1 MKLKSILFSLLL
13 GSAFTFS
20 NAALAQ
26 KKSKD
31 DGPTKQLD
39 DINYRELRN
48 MGTIIENEEVRGYY
62 LFRREKKTGGG
73 MASFKLDMF
82 DVDIKSLRSIKMQ
95 RPKKSQLVEMSFN
108 GSAFFLMMTN
118 KKGVDML
125 TYGPDGKK
133 LGEISIKKV
142 NKYERGRIYQSLMSK
157 EGSNASVYPTSN
169 GFVRQTLEKN
179 RKLGYSIEAYSNSM
193 KLQWAVH
200 SNRTAEKIETADIMY
215 CSGKYIVYLKMQKK
229 NLMTKDVDMFVV
241 MLDAVTGDKLFEIP
255 MKELSDLSVLGCH
268 IDEEKNEIYLNGEYF
283 AKGKNILNSKSEGL
297 YMMKVDMT
305 GKELKMVKMSWKKEL
320 LSLTVKDDEKGK
332 SNENMRFYVHKVH
345 IAPNGNTYII
355 AEQYKKIVSGTA
367 MALNAATALTG
378 GKSNLS
384 NVSIKM
390 YNMVYLVLDKDFKLI
405 EKEVVKKKFSEFFL
419 EKGYETMNATLLAH
433 FMKANGWF
441 DYQFTSVNKTTGEFS
456 SYYLDLNRKSAEGKK
471 NDVVLGSIALVGSNI
486 ETKRTPLNTNYS
498 FLFVYPAKEG
508 HVFVGEYS
516 RSKERLFMRLEPLKA
531 EATEKKK

>member
-1 MKLKSILFSLLL
+1 MKLKSILFSFLL
-13 GSAFTFS
+13 GCAVVFS
-20 NAALAQ
+20 NDTFAQ

-39 DINYRELRN
+39 DIGYRELRN
-48 MGTIIENEEVRGYY
+48 LGTIIENEEVRGYY

-73 MASFKLDMF
+73 MASFKLDLF

-118 KKGVDML
+118 KKGIDML
-125 TYGPDGKK
+125 TYDPEGKK

-142 NKYERGRIYQSLMSK
+142 NKYERGRIYQAMTSK
-157 EGSNASVYPTSN
+157 EGSNSSVYPTSN

-179 RKLGYSIEAYSNSM
+179 RKLGYTIEAYSNSM

-200 SNRTAEKIETADIMY
+200 SNRVSDKIETADIMY
-215 CSGKYIVYLKMQKK
+215 CSGKYVAVLRMEKK
-229 NLMTKDVDMFVV
+229 NMMTRDVDMFVL
-241 MLDAVTGDKLFEIP
+241 MLDAVTGDKIFEIP

-268 IDEEKNEIYLNGEYF
+268 VDEEKNEVYLNGEYF
-283 AKGKNILNSKSEGL
+283 AKGKNIMNSKSEGL
-297 YMMKVDMT
+297 YMMKVDME
-305 GKELKMVKMSWKKEL
+305 GKELKMEKMSWKKDL
-320 LSLTVKDDEKGK
+320 LSLTVKEEEKGK
-332 SNENMRFYVHKVH
+332 SNENMRFYIHKVVT
-345 IAPNGNTYII
+345 APNGNTYII

-367 MALNAATALTG
+367 VALNAATALAG
-378 GKSNLS
+378 GQSNVS

-405 EKEVVKKKFSEFFL
+405 DKQVVKKKFSEFFL
-419 EKGYETMNATLLAH
+419 EKGYETVSATLLAH
-433 FMKANGWF
+433 YIKANGWF
-441 DYQFTSVNKTTGEFS
+441 DYQFTSVNKKTGEFS
-456 SYYLDLNRKSAEGKK
+456 AFYLDLNRKSAEGKK
-471 NDVVLGSIALVGSNI
+471 NDVVLGSIALVGGNI

-498 FLFVYPAKEG
+498 YLFVFPAKEG
-508 HVFVGEYS
+508 HVFVAEYS
-516 RSKERLFMRLEPLKA
+516 RSKERLFMRLEPLKF